1 MITLKLT
8 NAEARALR
16 EAATLG
22 VEDISGGIE
31 DDFGGERA
39 RLRLHRTAE
48 EAASKLSAAVR
59 AIPKRTNGKRM
70 RRGVELDPIPD
81 R

>member
-16 EAATLG
+16 EAAWLG
-22 VEDISGGIE
+22 VGDIDGGIE

-48 EAASKLSAAVR
+48 EAASKLNDAIR
-59 AIPKRTNGKRM
+59 AIPKRPN
-70 RRGVELDPIPD
+70 RR
-81 R
+81 